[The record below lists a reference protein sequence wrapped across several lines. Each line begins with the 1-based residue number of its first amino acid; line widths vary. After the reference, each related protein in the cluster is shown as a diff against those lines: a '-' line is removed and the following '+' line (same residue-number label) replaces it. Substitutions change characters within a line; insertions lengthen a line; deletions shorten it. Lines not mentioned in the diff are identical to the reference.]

1 MTSRVPYTL
10 IFQHPATERLFLR
23 YYRQRYR
30 NQLRLA
36 LVLATL
42 GWIAFGLLDGLYY
55 PEVAPILWRIRYL
68 YILPV
73 ILSLAALVFTR
84 YYWRIGQLSVAM
96 AIVIA
101 GLGVVAMILAIP
113 HGRENYYFVGLML
126 ILFINYTIFRL
137 RFLWASLAGLLL
149 LAAFDGAMLSARA
162 MPHSEIVMANFFLV
176 GSNLF
181 GMLAAYL
188 MEYDSRR
195 TFLLMRLLGQ
205 SRRRLRGINR
215 NMERINARL
224 DSLAR
229 TDELTGLANRRSFY
243 QDLEREWNRAR
254 RYGGP
259 VTAIMVDID
268 HFKEVNDRYGHQ
280 TGDEYLRRVAEILS
294 GAAKRAGDL
303 VARLGG
309 EEFVLVLPGTTA
321 SEAAL
326 VAERLRRELQEL
338 GLPNADAPTC
348 PQLTLSAGV
357 ASLRP
362 GDGHTPDELIQ
373 LADKALYRAKE
384 EGRNRVVCLRPG
396 GVRGEE

>member
-1 MTSRVPYTL
+1 MTVQVPLTL
-10 IFQHPATERLFLR
+10 SFGHRSLERLFQR

-30 NQLRLA
+30 NQLRMA
-36 LVLATL
+36 LLLGTA
-42 GWIAFGLLDGLYY
+42 GWITFGLLDGLYY
-55 PEVAPILWRIRYL
+55 PEVATVLWRIRYL

-73 ILSLAALVFTR
+73 ILVLALCTFTR
-84 YYWRIGQLSVAM
+84 LYWRIGQLFVAV
-96 AIVIA
+96 AIVVG
-101 GLGVVAMILAIP
+101 GLGVIAMILAIP
-113 HGRENYYFVGLML
+113 SGRENYYFVGLML
-126 ILFINYTIFRL
+126 ILFINFTIFRL
-137 RFLWASLAGLLL
+137 RFIWASLAGLVLL
-149 LAAFDGAMLSARA
+149 VAFNATILATRA
-162 MPHSEIVMANFFLV
+162 MPDNEIIMANFFLV
-176 GSNLF
+176 GTNLF
-181 GMLAAYL
+181 GMVAAYL

-195 TFLLMRLLGQ
+195 SFLLMRLLSQ
-205 SRRRLRGINR
+205 SRRRLRGINL

-243 QDLEREWNRAR
+243 EDFEREWKRAR

-259 VTAIMVDID
+259 ITAIMVDID

-280 TGDEYLRRVAEILS
+280 TGDEYLRRVAGILA

-338 GLPNADAPTC
+338 GLPNVDAPTC
-348 PQLTLSAGV
+348 PKLTISAGV

-362 GDGHTPDELIQ
+362 GDGHTPDDLIQ

-384 EGRNRVVCLRPG
+384 EGRNRVVCLR
-396 GVRGEE
+396 E